1 MVCVC
6 SSAWLCP
13 ASILAGMGHVMSDA
27 EWFLVMSEEYE
38 ESEEKRL
45 LRWNFHYWYH
55 YLNTIKLSIGLGF
68 FM

>member
-1 MVCVC
+1 
-6 SSAWLCP
+6 
-13 ASILAGMGHVMSDA
+13 MGHVMSDA